1 LHPFSEFG
9 TSDLLVD
16 TKLQLEQIF
25 DAHLIAPFG
34 YLVDDFCKPSEKNLS
49 EVRKAICMYIRYE
62 IPISV
67 RRSFY

>member
-16 TKLQLEQIF
+16 SKLQQIF